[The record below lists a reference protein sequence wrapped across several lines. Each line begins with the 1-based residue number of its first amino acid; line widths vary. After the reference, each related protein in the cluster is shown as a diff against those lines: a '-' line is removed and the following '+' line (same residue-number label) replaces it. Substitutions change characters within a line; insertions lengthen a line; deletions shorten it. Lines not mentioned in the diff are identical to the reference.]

1 MLFFKLFVYILC
13 AYGLSEM
20 VVFGRGPFGIFE
32 KWRDVAHDIGDGF
45 GELFTCMLCFPTWVG
60 MALSVIDIACFPF
73 FQFTPFNIVF
83 SMVPGG
89 FLLNLFIVLL
99 DGFATAGICW
109 FLYQI
114 EEALERVGDD
124 KYGENE
130 V

>member
-20 VVFGRGPFGIFE
+20 VVFGRGPFGVFE
-32 KWRDVAHDIGDGF
+32 KWREIAHNIGDGF

-60 MALSVIDIACFPF
+60 MTLSFIDIVFIPF
-73 FQFTPFNIVF
+73 TQFTPFNMVF
-83 SMVPGG
+83 GLFPGG
-89 FLLNLFIVLL
+89 FWLNLFTVLL

-109 FLYQI
+109 LLYQV